1 MKFILIRQEHLNL
14 EKQIESIKKELNSVR
29 YQSAQLHEKMLDELR
44 LCASSSPKTDATVID
59 KLLSLQIDIAT
70 VEVRLDH
77 TTRRLA
83 KVQHRRA
90 DVRERLLM
98 HLAATHA
105 MVGYERQL
113 SEKGSTPPDS
123 PIIPFGLTL

>member
-1 MKFILIRQEHLNL
+1 MQEHLNL
-14 EKQIESIKKELNSVR
+14 EKQIETVKKELNSVR

-44 LCASSSPKTDATVID
+44 LCASSPKTDPSIID

-83 KVQHRRA
+83 KVNHRRA

-105 MVGYERQL
+105 MLGYERQL
-113 SEKGSTPPDS
+113 VEKGSTPPDS
-123 PIIPFGLTL
+123 PLYHYGLTL